1 MASFGHGGNAKEI
14 SRSKGINY
22 DDIVDFSANINPLGM
37 PESAKKAILDNID
50 LIEKYPDI
58 TYFELKSSIRDF
70 ENIKICD
77 EQLKIENEDII
88 LGNGAAEVL
97 FNVVK
102 AVNPKNV
109 LIPAPTFSEY
119 EESVNAAGGQVNLYY
134 LKEENDFKICEDIL
148 EYINADLDMMF
159 ICNPNNPTGVI
170 TEKQLLKKILDKSL
184 ENKVFVVIDES
195 FLDFK
200 REDYSMIEYLNT
212 YENLIIIK
220 SLTKFFAIPG
230 IRVGYALSRS
240 TSFVEK
246 VDTITPAWN
255 INILGEA
262 AVKSCLKDKEYIE
275 ETIDFMEKEKNYLYN
290 ELKEIEKLKIYKP
303 SVNFILFKIHDDTDL
318 KERLLDRNIL
328 IRSCDNYHGL
338 NKSYYRIAV
347 RNHQENMNI
356 ISKIKEVL

>member
-14 SRSKGINY
+14 SRNKGLNY
-22 DDIVDFSANINPLGM
+22 DDLIDFSANINPLGM
-37 PESAKKAILDNID
+37 PESAKKAIVDNLN

-58 TYFELKSSIRDF
+58 TYFELKNSIKDF

-77 EQLKIENEDII
+77 EQLRIEIEDII

-102 AVNPKNV
+102 AACPKNV

-119 EESVNAAGGQVNLYY
+119 EEAVNSAGGQVNLYY

-170 TEKQLLKKILDKSL
+170 TEKELLKKILDKSL
-184 ENKVFVVIDES
+184 ENKVLVVIDES

-200 REDYSMIEYLNT
+200 REDYSMIKYLNT

-230 IRVGYALSRS
+230 IRVGYALNKGR
-240 TSFVEK
+240 SFVEK
-246 VDTITPAWN
+246 VNSITPAWN

-275 ETIDFMEKEKNYLYN
+275 ETINFMEKEKHYMYN
-290 ELKEIEKLKIYKP
+290 ELKEIVNLKVFEP
-303 SVNFILFKIHDDTDL
+303 NVNFILFKVDNDIDL
-318 KERLLDRNIL
+318 KEKLLNKNIL
-328 IRSCDNYHGL
+328 IRSCANYHGL
-338 NKSYYRIAV
+338 DKSYYRIAV
-347 RNHQENMNI
+347 RSHKENLNI